1 MVAISMCSNN
11 DCELKNGCLRFI
23 AIPNKY
29 SQSYMAY
36 PKKDCEEKCHELFI
50 DAND

>member
-1 MVAISMCSNN
+1 MADISMCSND
-11 DCELKNGCLRFI
+11 DCEQKDGCLRFI

-29 SQSYMAY
+29 SQSYLAY
-36 PKKDCEEKCHELFI
+36 PKEDCEEKSHELFI